1 MQTFMEPLE
10 PEEEMKY
17 LEKLKDGDTEARKV
31 LVLRNLRLVA
41 HIAKK
46 YAINGRDINE
56 LISVGTIG
64 LIKGIDTF
72 DLSKGNRVVTYVSR
86 CIENEILMM
95 YRNERKYAY
104 EVSLNQPVGI
114 DKEGN
119 EVKILDVYC
128 SDDDSVEKLYEDSED
143 ERWLREKLTDVLT
156 EREKIVLKLRYGLW
170 NRKELTQK
178 EVGRVLN
185 ISRSY
190 VSRIEKKAI
199 EKMRDAYYN
208 RYSE

>member
-1 MQTFMEPLE
+1 MATVNDILE
-10 PEEEMKY
+10 
-17 LEKLKDGDTEARKV
+17 
-31 LVLRNLRLVA
+31 
-41 HIAKK
+41 
-46 YAINGRDINE
+46 
-56 LISVGTIG
+56 
-64 LIKGIDTF
+64 F
-72 DLSKGNRVVTYVSR
+72 
-86 CIENEILMM
+86 
-95 YRNERKYAY
+95 
-104 EVSLNQPVGI
+104 
-114 DKEGN
+114 
-119 EVKILDVYC
+119 
-128 SDDDSVEKLYEDSED
+128 VEKLYEDSED
-143 ERWLREKLTDVLT
+143 ERWLREKLADVLT